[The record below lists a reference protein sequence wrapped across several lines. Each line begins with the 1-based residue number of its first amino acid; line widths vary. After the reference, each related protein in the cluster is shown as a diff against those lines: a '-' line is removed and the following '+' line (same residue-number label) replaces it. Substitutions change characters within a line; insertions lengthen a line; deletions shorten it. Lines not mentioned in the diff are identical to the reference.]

1 MSITDDVVAMRAELA
16 AVPRSE
22 CDAFLA
28 GWLAAVT
35 VLSELADDT
44 DGVVF
49 IGPMIDALAE
59 TARLVNPHQ

>member
-16 AVPRSE
+16 AVPRGE

-35 VLSELADDT
+35 VLSELADGT
-44 DGVVF
+44 EIMFVGPVVE
-49 IGPMIDALAE
+49 ALTE